1 MKRYSGIIIL
11 LLLVAVVFAP
21 VDVPFTIESVAK
33 ALPVRQWALLK
44 SSDGGLLVT
53 LYDHR
58 TGLVSNQEGYQFDR
72 GDMVHV
78 RFNDGWKTGSNVRAG
93 EKVAAIVSNRLGEQL
108 VRLKNQLAV
117 EQANLGVI
125 ASGQKPQVI
134 SQLEEEINLAKADLE
149 LRKKNLERTR
159 QLHADGL
166 IAATALDQ
174 AENAYNESQARVRV
188 AEKTLLV
195 AGSGEKQ
202 ETVSLA
208 SSRIAS
214 LQKEIAFLEN
224 KQNKYALAAPFDGQV
239 RFETTPE
246 GERMLVE
253 DTSTVILQIP
263 VRLRDSRFVR
273 VGRDIELQLLDNQT
287 MIAAT
292 VLEVGA
298 RVEVLNREQVVIV
311 KAAAGGYG
319 SSLPPGMP
327 VRCRIECGKVR
338 VAEFLKRS
346 IRWQ

>member
-1 MKRYSGIIIL
+1 LKRYSGIIIL
-11 LLLVAVVFAP
+11 LLLAAVVFAP

-44 SSDGGLLVT
+44 SSDGGLSVT

-72 GDMVHV
+72 GDLVRV
-78 RFNDGWKTGSNVRAG
+78 RFNDGWKSGASVRAG
-93 EKVAAIVSNRLGEQL
+93 EKVATITSNQLGEQL
-108 VRLKNQLAV
+108 VQLKSELAV

-134 SQLEEEINLAKADLE
+134 TQLEEEINLAKADLE
-149 LRKKNLERTR
+149 LRKKTLERTR

-166 IAATALDQ
+166 IALSGLEQ
-174 AENAYNESQARVRV
+174 AENAYHESLARVRV

-195 AGSGEKQ
+195 AGSGEKP

-208 SSRIAS
+208 SSKIAS
-214 LQKEIAFLEN
+214 LQKQIEFLEN
-224 KQNKYALAAPFDGQV
+224 KQHKYALTAPFDGQV

-246 GERMLVE
+246 GDRLLVE
-253 DTSTVILQIP
+253 DTSAVILQIP

-273 VGRDIELQLLDNQT
+273 TGQDIELQLLDNQT
-287 MIAAT
+287 RIAAT

-298 RVEVLNREQVVIV
+298 RVEVLNREQVIIV

-319 SSLPPGMP
+319 ASLPPGMP

-338 VAEFLKRS
+338 VAEFLRRS